1 MKIAEM
7 FDLIM
12 GPKFPQ
18 ESPLSAQLG
27 GSAHFSSSCR
37 SRALVRTLIDPG
49 QDARGTLHVAA
60 VILPKSLDHHRLPA
74 PHAQEKERPPNDQA
88 RWPRTPVRD
97 EKELRPT
104 P

>member
-1 MKIAEM
+1 MKIPEM

-12 GPKFPQ
+12 GPKVPQ

-60 VILPKSLDHHRLPA
+60 VILAKGLDHHRLLP
-74 PHAQEKERPPNDQA
+74 PHAQEKERPQTHQA
-88 RWPRTPVRD
+88 G
-97 EKELRPT
+97 RPPHPT
-104 P
+104 RHHRKT